1 MTRRWRVFALCA
13 LFGVMSGCALYP
25 SQVSAIAPER
35 DFSKLSCEQLAAE
48 GARITENYEQ
58 MRGTMKSNTRNVYAR
73 LNGEAR
79 AVNDSIRINGCRIA
93 SVEIPSEL
101 EHHKYPGS
109 PE

>member
-1 MTRRWRVFALCA
+1 LLCVA
-13 LFGVMSGCALYP
+13 AGLMSGCAPLYP
-25 SQVSAIAPER
+25 AQVSAVPPER

-48 GARITENYEQ
+48 GARLTETYEQ